1 LNFVEESQKVCPCRE
16 DSSVIEVLGKLARGE
31 GSHGDIEI
39 LAISHRDGFL
49 VVWLGQ
55 SACIPVMDSLKYF
68 RSDYEN
74 RINQSL
80 YLKRL
85 SVS

>member
-1 LNFVEESQKVCPCRE
+1 VL
-16 DSSVIEVLGKLARGE
+16 IEVLGKLARGE
-31 GSHGDIEI
+31 GSGDDIEV
-39 LAISHRDGFL
+39 LEDLSKVMTDSSLCG
-49 VVWLGQ
+49 LGQ
-55 SACIPVMDSLKYF
+55 SACLPVMDSLKYF

>member
-1 LNFVEESQKVCPCRE
+1 L
-16 DSSVIEVLGKLARGE
+16 IEVLGKLARGE
-31 GSHGDIEI
+31 ASDGDIKVLED
-39 LAISHRDGFL
+39 LSQVMMDSSLCG
-49 VVWLGQ
+49 LGQ

-85 SVS
+85 IVS